1 MKLCHKNFRL
11 PKASYSSYK
20 LVRERKSQ
28 DLLLVLEIWN
38 LMYITLFS
46 IKKVEN
52 RLWEKPELSFKSYF
66 CF

>member
-11 PKASYSSYK
+11 SKASTSSYK

-28 DLLLVLEIWN
+28 DLLLVLEILN
-38 LMYITLFS
+38 LMYITLLS
-46 IKKVEN
+46 IEKVEN

-66 CF
+66 LF